1 MLVIAGTGFD
11 FTLQNGIFM
20 AQWVKTRTPSFCCLD
35 AMFRLFNYN
44 PHILVL
50 KEAWGMRWVA
60 TKRTTWFA
68 KEKNKI
74 LKPWKPKDPYLS
86 LFKVPRSLAFTVL
99 LLLPSG
105 RFFGG
110 RSRNR
115 TGWEDAGRFE
125 RASTSEGPSQR
136 IGKLV
141 TPRTRTRFGA
151 FVCWYTQN
159 TVFGFVCFGK
169 NSKSCHLDLFSHG
182 KITSHIFGSPVCWF
196 GHSPVV

>member
-1 MLVIAGTGFD
+1 MQCFVCLT
-11 FTLQNGIFM
+11 T
-20 AQWVKTRTPSFCCLD
+20 TPISWFSKKHGACVGWQ
-35 AMFRLFNYN
+35 RKE
-44 PHILVL
+44 PHDLL
-50 KEAWGMRWVA
+50 K
-60 TKRTTWFA
+60 K
-68 KEKNKI
+68 KNKI
-74 LKPWKPKDPYLS
+74 LKPWKPNDPYLS

-115 TGWEDAGRFE
+115 TGWEGAGRFE